1 MARRRL
7 KIESLI
13 LTALLSLSI
22 LFFSNSILTRAATGT
37 TVYVDPPATIGLP
50 PAATFTIKVKVANIS
65 RFYGLDL
72 QFTWEP
78 SVIQYVSHVKKIPKD
93 GTPAYPDGVLYKPTL
108 NVRDQ
113 VDENASMP
121 GSEPGTR
128 YWLSEAAMLPAP
140 VFNGSGTIFEMTFRV
155 MSIGYSPIRII
166 ALTLADKEGNPIAA
180 TINNGYFDNR
190 PTPPPPKP
198 ANFTITPS
206 SIVNSSLDP
215 CHNFT
220 IDVEAEV
227 EILYS
232 YDFMIGYNA
241 TILEVV
247 GVTGNPLFP
256 PPTIIYATGQ
266 IDISS
271 SLTPPSPPINGTLSL
286 VSVKFHIIGKG
297 ESPLDLHDVAIK
309 DKNGAALPVNEV
321 NDGYFNN
328 MIITKMF
335 VDPPEIIDPYMKP
348 GDIFTIDIDIQDA
361 IGMYDYKYKLGFD
374 RNVIICL
381 GAVVIPPN
389 NDTHF
394 NLQQIINNTNGVVWV
409 YVQYYAPAPPI
420 NIHGAKA
427 VTRITFMVRNY
438 GQTVLDLYDA
448 DVSTPSGG
456 SLNPVIGDGFF
467 ATLLTDVAIMF
478 VNVTSP
484 NKVYPG
490 KIVTIQVIAMNRGNF
505 TTETFNVTL
514 HYSSNVIGVQTVTV
528 GPWSNVTLTFHWDTT
543 GQVPCHNFTIW
554 AEASH
559 VPFELKFDN
568 NVYYDGWVK
577 IKMLGDVNGDGVIDI
592 LDIVL
597 ISIAYGSRP
606 GYPNWN
612 PEADLVPPY
621 GFIDILDLVTCSSKY
636 GWHC

>member
-1 MARRRL
+1 MVNKRL
-7 KIESLI
+7 KIESVI
-13 LTALLSLSI
+13 LTALLSLSM
-22 LFFSNSILTRAATGT
+22 LFLSNSILTNAATGT
-37 TVYVDPPATIGLP
+37 TLYVDPSATTGLLP
-50 PAATFTIKVKVANIS
+50 SATFTIKVKLANVS
-65 RFYGLDL
+65 RLYGLDL

-78 SVIQYVSHVKKIPKD
+78 SVIKYVSHVKKIPKD
-93 GTPAYPDGVLYKPTL
+93 GTPAYPDGILYKPTL
-108 NVRDQ
+108 NVKDQ
-113 VDENASMP
+113 VDENATMP
-121 GSEPGTR
+121 GSEPDTR

-140 VFNGSGTIFEMTFRV
+140 VFNGSGTIFEMTFQV
-155 MSIGYSPIRII
+155 VSIGYSPIRII
-166 ALTLADKEGNPIAA
+166 TCVLADKEGNPISA

-190 PTPPPPKP
+190 PTPPPPRP
-198 ANFTITPS
+198 ANFTITPP

-215 CHNFT
+215 GETFT

-227 EILYS
+227 ENLYS
-232 YDFMIGYNA
+232 YDFLLSYNA
-241 TILEVV
+241 TILDIASIS
-247 GVTGNPLFP
+247 GNLAFP
-256 PPTIIYATGQ
+256 TPTIIQTAGQ
-266 IDISS
+266 VDISS
-271 SLTPPSPPINGTLSL
+271 SLTMPSLPINGTLSL
-286 VSVKFHIIGKG
+286 VNIEFNILAKG
-297 ESPLDLHDVAIK
+297 ESPLDLHDVIVRDK
-309 DKNGAALPVNEV
+309 DGNSLPVNEV

-328 MIITKMF
+328 LIITKMF

-381 GAVVIPPN
+381 GATVLPPN

-394 NLQQIINNTNGVVWV
+394 NLQQIVNNTIGVLWV
-409 YVQYYAPAPPI
+409 YVQYSPPAPPI
-420 NIHGAKA
+420 NIHGVKA

-438 GQTVLDLYDA
+438 GQTVLDLYNA

-456 SLNPVIGDGFF
+456 SLNPVIEDGFF
-467 ATLLTDVAIMF
+467 ATLLTDVAIMY

-490 KIVTIQVIAMNRGNF
+490 KIVTIQVTAMNRGNF

-514 HYSSNVIGVQTVTV
+514 HYSSNVIGVQTVTL

-543 GQVPCHNFTIW
+543 GQVPCNNFTIW

-621 GFIDILDLVTCSSKY
+621 GFVDILDLVTCSSKY